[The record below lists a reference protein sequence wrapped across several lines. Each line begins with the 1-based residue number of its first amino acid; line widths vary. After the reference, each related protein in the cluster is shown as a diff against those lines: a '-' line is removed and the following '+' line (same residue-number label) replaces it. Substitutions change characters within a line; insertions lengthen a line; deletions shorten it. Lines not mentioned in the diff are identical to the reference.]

1 MEKKEDL
8 YFLLKL
14 IGDAIETKANNQL
27 KHYDM
32 TLSQGRV
39 LAYLYERRGEKTA
52 QRELEDYFQVSH
64 PTINGILK
72 RLESKGYVQS
82 EVDDLDKR
90 VKNVYLSP
98 DYLGKS
104 LKATALQKEMEAIMT
119 KGIPKNQ
126 VEEFRGMLY
135 QMLVNL
141 ETR

>member
-39 LAYLYERRGEKTA
+39 LAYLYERRGEKIA

-104 LKATALQKEMEAIMT
+104 LKAAALQKEMEATMT
-119 KGIPKNQ
+119 RGIPKNQ
-126 VEEFRGMLY
+126 VEEFRGMLH